1 MNEFTDERR
10 KERVLLSRRRRRDF
24 HPPIHTMMPMHVCI
38 NIYIYI
44 FYCDIHNVYKDAS
57 RNCLVKYFTVRS
69 RPTAYPQCTNHWSE
83 SNSMGIFY
91 IDACTSGEKWW
102 WSKWRSKKYGSSY
115 TTFRPLF
122 FIIIIIII
130 IIIILSAQTRRS
142 SIDFFL
148 SFFFNRCNTFS
159 FFRTSL
165 LSCPMKIN
173 IRKMR

>member
-1 MNEFTDERR
+1 MNEFTNEGR

-24 HPPIHTMMPMHVCI
+24 HPPIHTMIPMHVCI

-69 RPTAYPQCTNHWSE
+69 RPIAYPQCTNHWSE

-115 TTFRPLF
+115 TNVPSL
-122 FIIIIIII
+122 
-130 IIIILSAQTRRS
+130 ILYYYYYYYFYTLRS
-142 SIDFFL
+142 NSTIFDRFL
-148 SFFFNRCNTFS
+148 PFFFFNRCNTFVVFS
-159 FFRTSL
+159 NLPPSGE
-165 LSCPMKIN
+165 N
-173 IRKMR
+173 